1 MSAQTDAAII
11 AGGRARRFGGRDKS
25 RLLVQGRPIIDR
37 QIEILQQLA
46 ATVFIVSPD
55 AGRFAD
61 LGIPVHADLIP
72 QAGAMG
78 GLYTALATSSAERVL
93 TVACD
98 LPFLDAG
105 LLGRLMELSDD
116 HDAAW
121 VRTPRGPE
129 PLLACYRQSAR
140 ETIRREIDAGRLK
153 ASDLDTALDIAA
165 MGLEEVERFGPADR
179 LLANINTP
187 DDWERIRE

>member
-1 MSAQTDAAII
+1 LRI
-11 AGGRARRFGGRDKS
+11 
-25 RLLVQGRPIIDR
+25 
-37 QIEILQQLA
+37 
-46 ATVFIVSPD
+46 
-55 AGRFAD
+55 
-61 LGIPVHADLIP
+61 GIPVRVWSHRRGRWGPLHR
-72 QAGAMG
+72 
-78 GLYTALATSSAERVL
+78 LATSAASASS
-93 TVACD
+93 VACACVAH
-98 LPFLDAG
+98 AG
-105 LLGRLMELSDD
+105 LLGGSWVERRSR
-116 HDAAW
+116 AAW

-187 DDWERIRE
+187 DDWERIRD